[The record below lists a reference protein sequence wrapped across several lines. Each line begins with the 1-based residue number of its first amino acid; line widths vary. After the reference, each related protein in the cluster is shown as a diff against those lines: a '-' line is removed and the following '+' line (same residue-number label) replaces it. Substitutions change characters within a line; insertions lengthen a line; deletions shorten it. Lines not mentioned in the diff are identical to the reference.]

1 MPMPDFNHVLP
12 SGTVVIC
19 TLKID
24 NKLPVMETTLIQGKK
39 AAGTASKKAAALAI
53 MDGNEA
59 AVYVAY
65 KTSEVCAIYPITPSS
80 AMGEFADEWSSDL
93 KENIFGEVPKI
104 IEMQSEA
111 GAAGAIHGALQGGA
125 LASTFTCSQGLL
137 LMIPNMYKIAG
148 ELTPTV
154 FHIAARSL
162 ATHAL
167 SIFGDHSDVM
177 AVRSTGFAMLFGNS
191 VQQAHDMAM
200 IATAATLRSSIP
212 FLNIFDGFRT
222 SHELNEADILP
233 DDIIKQMI
241 DVNDVARH
249 RHRALNPENPFI
261 RGTAQNPDVYFQS
274 REACNEYHWKVP
286 DIVESTMQKFEQLTG
301 RAYKL
306 FEYYGHAQA
315 ENIIIIMGSGSG
327 AVQETVDYL
336 NSKGEKTGYLHVHL
350 YRPFSVKHFISALP
364 KTVKHIA
371 VLDRCKETGAI
382 GEPLYMDVI
391 NALHSGWDGAIPTV
405 IGGRYGLASKEFNPG
420 MVKAVFD
427 ELKKDKPKNSFSIG
441 IEDDVTHK
449 SLSYDKQFS
458 LEDQHLFRGLFF
470 GLGADGTVS
479 ANKNTIK
486 IIGDVTNNHVQGY
499 FVYDSKKS
507 GSLTVSHLRF
517 SEKPIMSTY
526 LINSANFVAC
536 HHFQYLQ
543 KYDILKDAQHGATF
557 LLNAPFA
564 TEDVW
569 HNLPKNIQ
577 EEIIEKQLKLYVIN
591 ASKVAKET
599 GMGSRIN
606 SILQTCFF
614 AISNVIPKE
623 EAISYIKKAI
633 KKSYGRKGEAVVQ
646 KNYDAVDKTLE
657 NLSLIDYTSLSVG
670 NKESEPAITGNAP
683 DFVQQVLAKIIAGDG
698 DNLPVSA
705 FPADGTYPSA
715 TTRYEKRNIAEQVP
729 VWDPSLCSQC
739 GKCFFV
745 CPHAAIRP
753 KVYSNDLLKDAPDF
767 FKHIAPVGKEF
778 FKETES
784 YTLQVAVE
792 DCTGCNLC
800 VEVCPIES
808 KTQPG
813 HKAINMQDVLPLKE
827 TEKQNWD
834 FFIGLPDID
843 RTRINR
849 STVKGSQL
857 LEPLFE
863 FSGACSGCGETPY
876 LKLLTQLF
884 GDRMIVA
891 NATGCSSI
899 FGGNLPTTPWSKN
912 AQGLGPAWA
921 NSLFED
927 NAEFGLGIKLATDMK
942 RNYGISLLK
951 TLREEV
957 GAELTDTILGNVEAN
972 ETEIIQQRKNVN
984 ELKSRLQEINKPEAR
999 LLYQVAEFLEHKS
1012 MWIVGGDG
1020 WAYDI
1025 GFSGLDHVLSTGENV
1040 NILVLDTEVYSNTGG
1055 QKSKSSPIGASAK
1068 FSIKG
1073 KTTGK
1078 KDLAMQAIAHG
1089 TAFVAEI
1096 AMGANDVHALR
1107 TILEAEAYP
1116 GPSIIIAYSH
1126 CIAHGYDMC
1135 HGLDQQDLAVKTGYW
1150 PLFRYNPMKEQ
1161 GQRFVLDSK
1170 EPSLP
1175 LDEFLYN
1182 ENRFATIKNNDPVR
1196 ATEFL
1201 SLANEGMK
1209 QRWQRIQALKAL

>member
-1 MPMPDFNHVLP
+1 
-12 SGTVVIC
+12 
-19 TLKID
+19 
-24 NKLPVMETTLIQGKK
+24 MESSIAQAKP
-39 AAGTASKKAAALAI
+39 ADIASKKVSAFTI

-59 AVYVAY
+59 AVRIAY

-80 AMGEFADEWSSDL
+80 NMGEWADEWSSDN
-93 KENIFGEVPKI
+93 KENIFGEVPRI

-154 FHIAARSL
+154 FHIAARAL

-177 AVRSTGFAMLFGNS
+177 AVRSTGFAMLFGDN
-191 VQQAHDMAM
+191 VQEAHDMAM
-200 IATAATLRSSIP
+200 ISTAATLRSSIP

-222 SHELNEADILP
+222 SHELNEVAIIP
-233 DDIIKQMI
+233 DEIIKQMI

-249 RHRALNPENPFI
+249 RQRALNPENPFI

-286 DIVESTMQKFEQLTG
+286 EVVEDTMKRFEQLTG

-306 FEYYGHAQA
+306 FEYYGHAEA
-315 ENIIIIMGSGSG
+315 ENIIIIMGSGAG

-336 NSKGEKTGYLHVHL
+336 NSNGEKTGYLHVHL
-350 YRPFSVKHFISALP
+350 YRPFSVKHFINVLP
-364 KTVKHIA
+364 ATVKNIA

-382 GEPLYMDVI
+382 GEPLFMDVI
-391 NALHSGWDGAIPTV
+391 NALHAGWNHAMPRV

-420 MVKAVFD
+420 MVKAIFT
-427 ELKKDKPKNSFSIG
+427 ELKKDQPKKSFTIG
-441 IEDDVTHK
+441 IDDDLTNI
-449 SLSYDKQFS
+449 SLAYDKSFS

-486 IIGDVTNNHVQGY
+486 IIGDATDLHLQGY

-517 SEKPIMSTY
+517 SDKAINSTY
-526 LINSANFVAC
+526 LINSANFIAC
-536 HHFQYLQ
+536 HQFQYLEQ
-543 KYDILKDAQHGATF
+543 FDILKDAQQGATF
-557 LLNAPFA
+557 LLNAPYA
-564 TEDVW
+564 NEDVW
-569 HNLPKNIQ
+569 HNLPRKIQ
-577 EEIIEKQLKLYVIN
+577 KQIIEKEIKFYVIN

-606 SILQTCFF
+606 GILQTCFF

-623 EAISYIKKAI
+623 EAIGQIKKAI
-633 KKSYGRKGEAVVQ
+633 RKTYGRKGEAVVE
-646 KNYDAVDKTLE
+646 KNFKAVDKTLE
-657 NLSLIDYTSLSVG
+657 NLSLIDYSQLTAGYKVI
-670 NKESEPAITGNAP
+670 EPADYGNAP
-683 DFVQQVLAKIIAGDG
+683 DFVKQVLAKIIAGEG
-698 DNLPVSA
+698 DDLPVSA

-715 TTRYEKRNIAEQVP
+715 TTKYEKRNIADQVP

-753 KVYSNDLLKDAPDF
+753 KVYSNDLLVDAPDF
-767 FKHIAPVGKEF
+767 FKHTAPIGKEF
-778 FKETES
+778 FKDSES

-808 KTQPG
+808 KTEPG
-813 HKAINMQDVLPLKE
+813 HKAINMQEVLPLKA

-834 FFIGLPDID
+834 FFLGLPDID
-843 RTRINR
+843 RTRVNR
-849 STVKGSQL
+849 STIKGSQL

-899 FGGNLPTTPWSKN
+899 FGGNLPTTPWSQN
-912 AQGLGPAWA
+912 AQGNGPAWA

-942 RNYGISLLK
+942 RNYGMSLLK
-951 TLREEV
+951 TLREDV
-957 GAELTDTILGNVEAN
+957 GADFADAILNNLEENEAA
-972 ETEIIQQRKNVN
+972 IIAHKRNVN
-984 ELKSRLQEINKPEAR
+984 ELKSRLNSIEKPEAR
-999 LLYQVAEFLEHKS
+999 LLYQIAEFLERKS

-1025 GFSGLDHVLSTGENV
+1025 GFSGLDHVLSTGENI
-1040 NILVLDTEVYSNTGG
+1040 NIMVLDTEVYSNTGG
-1055 QKSKSSPIGASAK
+1055 QKSKSTPIGASAK
-1068 FSIKG
+1068 YSVKG
-1073 KTTGK
+1073 KTTRK

-1096 AMGANDVHALR
+1096 SMGANDVHALK
-1107 TILEAEAYP
+1107 TILEAEAFD

-1126 CIAHGYDMC
+1126 CIAHGYDLC
-1135 HGLDQQDLAVKTGYW
+1135 HGLDQQKAAVKSGYW
-1150 PLFRYNPMKEQ
+1150 PLFRYNPLMEQ
-1161 GQRFVLDSK
+1161 GKRFVLDSK
-1170 EPSLP
+1170 EPSIP
-1175 LDEFLYN
+1175 LEDFMYN
-1182 ENRFATIKNNDPVR
+1182 ENRFATIKNNYPEK
-1196 ATEFL
+1196 ASEFL
-1201 SLANEGMK
+1201 EMANDGRK
-1209 QRWQRIQALKAL
+1209 QRWDRIQALKGL

>member
-1 MPMPDFNHVLP
+1 MGNTIEQVLIETK
-12 SGTVVIC
+12 SG
-19 TLKID
+19 K
-24 NKLPVMETTLIQGKK
+24 P
-39 AAGTASKKAAALAI
+39 ATAISI
-53 MDGNEA
+53 IDGNEA
-59 AVYVAY
+59 AVYIAY

-93 KENIFGEVPKI
+93 RENIFGEVPKI

-154 FHIAARSL
+154 FHIAARAL

-177 AVRSTGFAMLFGNS
+177 AVRSTGFAMLFGTS
-191 VQQAHDMAM
+191 AQQAHDLAM
-200 IATAATLRSSIP
+200 ISTAATLKSSIP

-222 SHELNEADILP
+222 SHELNEVDILS
-233 DDIIKQMI
+233 DEMIKAMI
-241 DVNDVARH
+241 DVKDVARH
-249 RHRALNPENPFI
+249 RQRSLNPENPFI
-261 RGTAQNPDVYFQS
+261 KGTAQNPDVYFQS
-274 REACNEYHWKVP
+274 REACNQYHWNVP
-286 DIVESTMQKFEQLTG
+286 EIVEKTMRQFEQLTG
-301 RAYKL
+301 RAYQL
-306 FEYYGHAQA
+306 FEYYGHPAA
-315 ENIIIIMGSGSG
+315 ENIIIMMGSGTG
-327 AVQETVDYL
+327 AVHETVDYL

-350 YRPFSVKHFISALP
+350 YRPFSVKHFINALP
-364 KTVKHIA
+364 ATVKNIA

-382 GEPLYMDVI
+382 GEPLYMDII
-391 NALHSGWDGAIPTV
+391 NALHAGWEGTMPKV

-420 MVKAVFD
+420 MVMAVFN
-427 ELKKDKPKNSFSIG
+427 ELKKDKPKNGFTVG
-441 IEDDVTHK
+441 IEDDITHT
-449 SLSYDKQFS
+449 SLAYDKTFS
-458 LEDQHLFRGLFF
+458 LESQHLFRGLFF

-486 IIGDVTNNHVQGY
+486 IVGDVTDKHVQGY

-517 SEKPIMSTY
+517 SDMPIRSTY
-526 LINSANFVAC
+526 LINSANFIAC
-536 HHFQYLQ
+536 HHFQYLE
-543 KYDILKDAQHGATF
+543 KYDILKDAEKGATF
-557 LLNAPFA
+557 LLNAPFE
-564 TEDVW
+564 TTDVW
-569 HNLPKNIQ
+569 KNLPKRIQ
-577 EEIIEKQLKLYVIN
+577 EEIIHKQLKLYVIN

-614 AISNVIPKE
+614 AISNVMPKE
-623 EAISYIKKAI
+623 EAIGYIKKAI
-633 KKSYGRKGEAVVQ
+633 RKTYGRKGEAVVN
-646 KNYDAVDKTLE
+646 KNFEAVDKTLE
-657 NLSLIDYTSLSVG
+657 NLSLIDYTG
-670 NKESEPAITGNAP
+670 YAIGQKPSEPAISGNAP
-683 DFVQQVLAKIIAGDG
+683 DFVQQVLARIIAGEG
-698 DNLPVSA
+698 DELPVSA

-715 TTRYEKRNIAEQVP
+715 TTRYEKRNIADQVP
-729 VWDPSLCSQC
+729 VWDADLCSQC

-753 KVYSNDLLKDAPDF
+753 KVYNNDLLKDAPDF
-767 FKHIAPVGKEF
+767 FKHTAPVGKEF
-778 FKETES
+778 FKDTES

-800 VEVCPIES
+800 VEVCPVES
-808 KTQPG
+808 KAQPG

-843 RTRINR
+843 RTRVNR
-849 STVKGSQL
+849 NTVKGSQL

-912 AQGLGPAWA
+912 AEGLGPAWA

-951 TLREEV
+951 SLREEV
-957 GAELTDTILGNVEAN
+957 GVELADAILENVEAN
-972 ETEIIQQRKNVN
+972 EAEVIQQRKNVN
-984 ELKSRLQEINKPEAR
+984 ALKAKLKTISHPDAA
-999 LLYQVAEFLEHKS
+999 LLYQIAEFLEHKS

-1055 QKSKSSPIGASAK
+1055 QKSKSSPVGASAK

-1096 AMGANDVHALR
+1096 AMGANDVHALK

-1135 HGLDQQDLAVKTGYW
+1135 HGLDQQQLAVKTGYW
-1150 PLFRYNPMKEQ
+1150 PLFRFNPLKEQ

-1170 EPSLP
+1170 DPSVP
-1175 LDEFLYN
+1175 LDEFLYH
-1182 ENRFATIKNNDPVR
+1182 ENRFATIKNNDPDK
-1196 ATEFL
+1196 AAEFL
-1201 SLANEGMK
+1201 EMANSGMRL
-1209 QRWQRIQALKAL
+1209 RWERIQALKNL

>member
-1 MPMPDFNHVLP
+1 MEAVNASLTQNITSKPAQQKA
-12 SGTVVIC
+12 VV
-19 TLKID
+19 
-24 NKLPVMETTLIQGKK
+24 
-39 AAGTASKKAAALAI
+39 

-59 AVYVAY
+59 AVYIAY

-80 AMGEFADEWSSDL
+80 PMGEFADEWSSDL
-93 KENIFGEVPKI
+93 KTNIYGEVPKV

-154 FHIAARSL
+154 FHIAARAL

-191 VQQAHDMAM
+191 PQQAHDMAM
-200 IATAATLRSSIP
+200 ISTAATLNSSIP

-222 SHELNEADILP
+222 SHELNEVKIIP
-233 DDIIKQMI
+233 DEVIKAMI
-241 DVNDVARH
+241 NDEAVARH
-249 RHRALNPENPFI
+249 RQRALNPDAPFI
-261 RGTAQNPDVYFQS
+261 RGTAQNPDVFFQS
-274 REACNEYHWKVP
+274 REAANQYHWNVP
-286 DIVESTMQKFEQLTG
+286 QHVETAMQQFEQLTG
-301 RAYKL
+301 RSYKL
-306 FEYYGHAQA
+306 FNYHGHPKA
-315 ENIIIIMGSGSG
+315 ENIIIMMGSGTG

-336 NSKGEKTGYLHVHL
+336 QHRDEKVGVLEIHL
-350 YRPFSVKHFISALP
+350 YRPFSINHFIKVLP
-364 KTVKHIA
+364 ETVKNIA

-391 NALHSGWDGAIPTV
+391 NALHASWNGAMPTV
-405 IGGRYGLASKEFNPG
+405 IGGRYGLASKEFNPA
-420 MVKAVFD
+420 MVIAIFD
-427 ELKKDKPKNSFSIG
+427 ELKKDKPKNSFTIG
-441 IEDDVTHK
+441 IDDDVTHT
-449 SLSYDKQFS
+449 SLAYNKNFN

-486 IIGDVTNNHVQGY
+486 IIGDVTENHVQGY

-517 SEKPIMSTY
+517 SSKSIQSTY

-536 HHFQYLQ
+536 HHFNYLE

-557 LLNAPFA
+557 LLNSPYP
-564 TEDVW
+564 TEELW
-569 HNLPKNIQ
+569 HHLPKKIQ
-577 EEIIEKQLKLYVIN
+577 EEIIEKELKLYAIN

-614 AISNVIPKE
+614 AISNVMPKD
-623 EAISYIKKAI
+623 EAITYIKNAI
-633 KKSYGRKGEAVVQ
+633 KKTYGRKGEEVVK
-646 KNYDAVDKTLE
+646 KNYNAVDKALE
-657 NLSLIDYTSLSVG
+657 NLALIDYSTFAIG
-670 NKESEPAITGNAP
+670 NKEINPAISGEAP
-683 DFVQQVLAKIIAGDG
+683 DFVQKVLSRIIAGEG
-698 DNLPVSA
+698 DELPVSA
-705 FPADGTYPSA
+705 FPADGTYPSG
-715 TTRYEKRNIAEQVP
+715 TTKFEKRNIADQVP

-753 KVYSNDLLKDAPDF
+753 KVYNSELLKDAPDF
-767 FKHIAPVGKEF
+767 FKHTAPIGKEF
-778 FKETES
+778 FKDAEA
-784 YTLQVAVE
+784 YTLQVSVE

-800 VEVCPIES
+800 VEACPIES
-808 KTQPG
+808 KTQVG
-813 HKAINMQDVLPLKE
+813 HKAINMQEVLPLKE
-827 TEKQNWD
+827 TESKNWD
-834 FFIGLPDID
+834 FFLSLPDLD
-843 RTRINR
+843 RERVNR
-849 STVKGSQL
+849 NTVKGSQFY
-857 LEPLFE
+857 EPLFE

-876 LKLLTQLF
+876 IKLLTQLF
-884 GDRMIVA
+884 GDRMLVA

-899 FGGNLPTTPWSKN
+899 FGGNLPTTPWTKN
-912 AQGLGPAWA
+912 NQGLGPAWA

-942 RNYGISLLK
+942 RNYAASLLK
-951 TLREEV
+951 ELRDDV
-957 GAELTDTILGNVEAN
+957 GTELTDTIVNNLQT
-972 ETEIIQQRKNVN
+972 TEGELIVQRKYVHQ
-984 ELKSRLQEINKPEAR
+984 LKNILRTINKPQAKV
-999 LLYQVAEFLEHKS
+999 LLQLATFLEQKS
-1012 MWIVGGDG
+1012 VWIIGGDG

-1025 GFSGLDHVLSTGENV
+1025 GFSGLDHVLSTGENI

-1055 QKSKSSPIGASAK
+1055 QKSKSSPLGASAK
-1068 FSIKG
+1068 FSVKG
-1073 KTTGK
+1073 KATGK

-1089 TAFVAEI
+1089 SAYVGTI
-1096 AMGANDVHALR
+1096 AMGANDMHALK
-1107 TILEAEAYP
+1107 TILEAEAFP

-1135 HGLDQQDLAVKTGYW
+1135 HGLDQQDLAVKSGYW
-1150 PLFRYNPMKEQ
+1150 PLFRFNPTKPQ
-1161 GQRFVLDSK
+1161 GSRFTIDSK
-1170 EPSLP
+1170 EPSVELN
-1175 LDEFLYN
+1175 EFMYH
-1182 ENRFATIKNNDPVR
+1182 ENRFATIKNNYPEQADH
-1196 ATEFL
+1196 FL
-1201 SLANEGMK
+1201 HLANEGIRT
-1209 QRWQRIQALKAL
+1209 RWERIQALKSL

>member
-1 MPMPDFNHVLP
+1 
-12 SGTVVIC
+12 
-19 TLKID
+19 
-24 NKLPVMETTLIQGKK
+24 METAIAKGKT
-39 AAGTASKKAAALAI
+39 AVPASKKASSVAI

-59 AVYVAY
+59 AVYIAY

-80 AMGEFADEWSSDL
+80 AMGEFADEWSSDN

-154 FHIAARSL
+154 FHIAARSI

-191 VQQAHDMAM
+191 VQEAHDMAM
-200 IATAATLRSSIP
+200 IATSATLKASIP

-233 DDIIKQMI
+233 DNIIKQMI
-241 DVNDVARH
+241 DVNAVARH
-249 RHRALNPENPFI
+249 RQRALNPENPFI

-286 DIVESTMQKFEQLTG
+286 EIVEATMKQFEQLTG

-306 FEYYGHAQA
+306 FEYYGHAEA

-364 KTVKHIA
+364 KTVKRIA

-391 NALHSGWDGAIPTV
+391 NALHAGWDGAIPSV
-405 IGGRYGLASKEFNPG
+405 IGGRYGLASKEFNAG
-420 MVKAVFD
+420 MVMGVFN
-427 ELKKDKPKNSFSIG
+427 ELKKDKPKNSFTIG
-441 IEDDVTHK
+441 IEDDVTNT
-449 SLSYDKQFS
+449 SLAYDKKFS

-486 IIGDVTNNHVQGY
+486 IIGDVTDNHVQGY

-517 SEKPIMSTY
+517 SAKPIQSTY

-557 LLNAPFA
+557 LLNAPYP
-564 TEDVW
+564 TEEVW
-569 HNLPKNIQ
+569 HKLPHNIQ
-577 EEIIEKQLKLYVIN
+577 EEIKEKQLKLYVIN

-633 KKSYGRKGEAVVQ
+633 QKSYGRKGEAVVQ
-646 KNYDAVDKTLE
+646 KNFDAVDKTLE
-657 NLSLIDYTSLSVG
+657 NLSLVDYSHFAVG
-670 NKESEPAITGNAP
+670 NNESEPAISGNAP
-683 DFVQQVLAKIIAGDG
+683 DFVQQVLAKIISGDG
-698 DNLPVSA
+698 DTLPVSA

-715 TTRYEKRNIAEQVP
+715 TTKYEKRNIADQVP
-729 VWDPSLCSQC
+729 VWDPNLCSQC

-753 KVYSNDLLKDAPDF
+753 KVYSNDLLADAPDF
-767 FKHIAPVGKEF
+767 FKHVAPIGKEF

-800 VEVCPIES
+800 VETCPIES

-813 HKAINMQDVLPLKE
+813 HKAINMQEVLPLKE

-834 FFIGLPDID
+834 FFISLPDID
-843 RTRINR
+843 RTRVNR

-951 TLREEV
+951 SLREEV
-957 GAELTDTILGNVEAN
+957 GSELTDAILSNVEGT

-984 ELKSRLQEINKPEAR
+984 ELKSRLRDINKPEAR

-1089 TAFVAEI
+1089 TAYVAEI
-1096 AMGANDVHALR
+1096 AMGANDVHALK

-1135 HGLDQQDLAVKTGYW
+1135 HGLEQQDLAVKSGYW
-1150 PLFRYNPMKEQ
+1150 PLFRYNPLKEQ

-1170 EPSLP
+1170 DPSIS
-1175 LDEFLYN
+1175 LDEFLYH
-1182 ENRFATIKNNDPVR
+1182 ENRFATIKNNNPER
-1196 ATEFL
+1196 AKEFL
-1201 SLANEGMK
+1201 AMANDGIK
-1209 QRWQRIQALKAL
+1209 QHWDRIQALKAL

>member
-1 MPMPDFNHVLP
+1 MESIVQNSKPTNLKAKDKA
-12 SGTVVIC
+12 
-19 TLKID
+19 TLK
-24 NKLPVMETTLIQGKK
+24 V
-39 AAGTASKKAAALAI
+39 

-59 AVYVAY
+59 AVYIAY

-80 AMGEFADEWSSDL
+80 TMGEFAEEWSSDD
-93 KENIFGEVPKI
+93 KVNIFGEIPKI

-154 FHIAARSL
+154 FHIAARAL

-191 VQQAHDMAM
+191 AQQAHDMAM
-200 IATAATLRSSIP
+200 IATAASLKASLP

-222 SHELNEADILP
+222 SHEINEVTILP
-233 DDIIKQMI
+233 DYIIKEMI
-241 DVNDVARH
+241 DENEVARH
-249 RHRALNPENPFI
+249 RQRSLNPENPFI
-261 RGTAQNPDVYFQS
+261 RGTAQNADVFFQS
-274 REACNEYHWKVP
+274 REACNEYHWNAP
-286 DIVESTMQKFEQLTG
+286 GIVEETMKKFETLTG
-301 RAYKL
+301 RSYKL
-306 FEYYGHAQA
+306 FEYHGHPEA
-315 ENIIIIMGSGSG
+315 ERIIIIMGSGAG
-327 AVQETVDYL
+327 TVGETVKYL
-336 NSKGEKTGYLHVHL
+336 NDQGEKTGYLTVHL
-350 YRPFSVKHFISALP
+350 FRPFSIAHFVKAIPSS
-364 KTVKHIA
+364 VKQIA

-391 NALHSGWDGAIPTV
+391 TALHSGWEGVMPKV

-420 MVKAVFD
+420 MVKAIFE
-427 ELKKDKPKNSFSIG
+427 ELTQAKPKNGFTIG
-441 IEDDVTHK
+441 IEDDITHT
-449 SLSYDKQFS
+449 SIAYDKTFS
-458 LEDQHLFRGLFF
+458 LEDQHVFRGLFF

-486 IIGDVTNNHVQGY
+486 IIGDVTNSHGQAY
-499 FVYDSKKS
+499 CVYESKKS

-517 SEKPIMSTY
+517 SDHAINSTY
-526 LINSANFVAC
+526 LINSANFIAC
-536 HHFQYLQ
+536 HHFHYLETF
-543 KYDILKDAQHGATF
+543 DILKDAQHGATF
-557 LLNAPFA
+557 LLNAPFK
-564 TEDVW
+564 TEEVW
-569 HNLPKNIQ
+569 HHLPHKIQ
-577 EEIIEKQLKLYVIN
+577 SEIIEKQLKFYVIN
-591 ASKVAKET
+591 ASKVAKDT

-614 AISNVIPKE
+614 AISNIMPKE
-623 EAISYIKKAI
+623 EAIAAI
-633 KKSYGRKGEAVVQ
+633 KNAVKKTYGKKGEAVVQ
-646 KNYDAVDKTLE
+646 KNFDAIDKTLE
-657 NLSLIDYTSLSVG
+657 NLSLLDYTGFAIG
-670 NKESEPAITGNAP
+670 NIEITPAVTSNAP
-683 DFVQQVLAKIIAGDG
+683 AFVKNVLAKIISGEGD
-698 DNLPVSA
+698 DLPVSA

-715 TTRYEKRNIAEQVP
+715 TTKYEKRNIAEQVP

-753 KVYSNDLLKDAPDF
+753 KVYDASQLEKAPDF
-767 FKHIAPVGKEF
+767 FKHVAPIGKEF
-778 FKETES
+778 MKDTEA

-808 KTQPG
+808 KTEIG
-813 HKAINMQDVLPLKE
+813 HKAINMQDVIPLKE
-827 TEKQNWD
+827 TEKKNWD
-834 FFIGLPDID
+834 FFLSLPDID
-843 RTRINR
+843 RTRI
-849 STVKGSQL
+849 SKTTVKGSQF

-884 GDRMIVA
+884 GDRMLVA

-899 FGGNLPTTPWSKN
+899 FGGNLPTTPWSTN
-912 AQGLGPAWA
+912 AAGNGPAWA

-942 RNYGISLLK
+942 RQYAISLLK
-951 TLREEV
+951 TIREDV
-957 GAELTDTILGNVEAN
+957 GAELTDAILENKEEDEAA
-972 ETEIIQQRKNVN
+972 IIKQRLAVN
-984 ELKSRLQEINKPEAR
+984 EVKNKLKNISNPAAA
-999 LLYQVAEFLEHKS
+999 LLSQVAGFLEKKS

-1068 FSIKG
+1068 FAVKG

-1078 KDLAMQAIAHG
+1078 KDLAMQAMAHG
-1089 TAFVAEI
+1089 NAYVAEI
-1096 AMGANDVHALR
+1096 AMGANDVHALK

-1135 HGLDQQDLAVKTGYW
+1135 HGLDQQALAVKSGYW
-1150 PLFRYNPMKEQ
+1150 PLFRFNPMNEK
-1161 GQRFVLDSK
+1161 GKRFMLDSK
-1170 EPSLP
+1170 DPSIP
-1175 LDEFLYN
+1175 MEDFMYN
-1182 ENRFATIKNNDPVR
+1182 ENRFATIKNNDPEK
-1196 ATEFL
+1196 AQAFL
-1201 SLANEGMK
+1201 GMANEGMHTRLEK
-1209 QRWQRIQALKAL
+1209 LLAFKNL

>member
-1 MPMPDFNHVLP
+1 
-12 SGTVVIC
+12 
-19 TLKID
+19 
-24 NKLPVMETTLIQGKK
+24 
-39 AAGTASKKAAALAI
+39 
-53 MDGNEA
+53 MDGNQA
-59 AVYVAY
+59 AVHIAY

-80 AMGEFADEWSSDL
+80 PMGEFADEWSSDL
-93 KENIFGEVPKI
+93 KENIFGEVPKV

-125 LASTFTCSQGLL
+125 LSSTFTCSQGLL

-191 VQQAHDMAM
+191 PQQAHDMAM
-200 IATAATLRSSIP
+200 IATASTLKSSIP
-212 FLNIFDGFRT
+212 FLNVFDGFRT
-222 SHELNEADILP
+222 SHELNEVEILS
-233 DDIIKQMI
+233 DEIIKQMI
-241 DVNDVARH
+241 DMEAVARH

-261 RGTAQNPDVYFQS
+261 RGTAQNPDVFFQS
-274 REACNEYHWKVP
+274 REACNQYHWNVP
-286 DIVESTMQKFEQLTG
+286 AIVEEMMQKFESLTG
-301 RAYKL
+301 RSYKL
-306 FEYYGHAQA
+306 FDYYGDANA
-315 ENIIIIMGSGSG
+315 ERIIIIMGSGAG

-336 NSKGEKTGYLHVHL
+336 NKQGEKVGVLEVHL
-350 YRPFSVKHFISALP
+350 YRPFSLKHFMAVLP
-364 KTVKHIA
+364 ESVSQIA
-371 VLDRCKETGAI
+371 VLDRCKEPNAI

-391 NALHSGWDGAIPTV
+391 NALSESGENRKTKV
-405 IGGRYGLASKEFNPG
+405 IGGRYGLSSKEFTPG
-420 MVKAVFD
+420 MVKAIFD
-427 ELKKDKPKNSFSIG
+427 ELKKEQPKNHFTIG
-441 IEDDVTHK
+441 IEDDVTNT
-449 SLSYDKQFS
+449 SLKYDKLFS

-486 IIGDVTNNHVQGY
+486 IIGEETNDHVQGY

-517 SEKPIMSTY
+517 SHQPIRSTY

-536 HHFQYLQ
+536 HHFHYLE
-543 KYDILKDAQHGATF
+543 KYDILKDVQNGATF
-557 LLNAPFA
+557 LLNAPYA
-564 TEDVW
+564 NEDVW
-569 HNLPKNIQ
+569 NHLPKKIQ
-577 EEIIEKQLKLYVIN
+577 EEIIHKQLKLYVIN

-614 AISNVIPKE
+614 AISNVMPKD
-623 EAISYIKKAI
+623 EAIEYIKKAI
-633 KKSYGRKGEAVVQ
+633 RKSYGRKGEAVVQ
-646 KNYDAVDKTLE
+646 KNFDAVDKTLE
-657 NLSLIDYTSLSVG
+657 NLSLIDYTAYSIG
-670 NKESEPAITGNAP
+670 TKEIEPAVSKNAP
-683 DFVQQVLAKIIAGDG
+683 DFVQQVLAKIIAGEG
-698 DNLPVSA
+698 DELPVSA

-715 TTRYEKRNIAEQVP
+715 TTKYEKRNIAEQVP
-729 VWDPSLCSQC
+729 VWDADLCSQC
-739 GKCFFV
+739 GKCYFV

-753 KVYSNDLLKDAPDF
+753 KVYSNDLLKDAPSF
-767 FKHIAPVGKEF
+767 FKHTAPIGKEF
-778 FKETES
+778 FKDQES

-800 VEVCPIES
+800 YEVCPIES

-813 HKAINMQDVLPLKE
+813 HKAINMQDVMPLKE

-843 RTRINR
+843 RTRVNR

-899 FGGNLPTTPWSKN
+899 FGGNLPTTPWAKN
-912 AQGLGPAWA
+912 DDGCGPAWA

-927 NAEFGLGIKLATDMK
+927 NAEFGLGLKLATDKK
-942 RNYGISLLK
+942 REYAISLLK
-951 TLREEV
+951 SLSYEV
-957 GAELTDTILGNVEAN
+957 GNELADAILNNVEA
-972 ETEIIQQRKNVN
+972 TEAEVITQRKNVN
-984 ELKSRLQEINKPEAR
+984 QLKSIIKNIDKPNAK
-999 LLYQVAEFLEHKS
+999 LLAQVAGFLERKS

-1025 GFSGLDHVLSTGENV
+1025 GFSGLDHVLSTGENI

-1055 QKSKSSPIGASAK
+1055 QKSKSSPLGASAK
-1068 FSIKG
+1068 FSVKG

-1089 TAFVAEI
+1089 NAYVAEI
-1096 AMGANDVHALR
+1096 AMGANDVHALK

-1135 HGLDQQDLAVKTGYW
+1135 HGIEQQNLAVKTGYW
-1150 PLFRYNPMKEQ
+1150 PLFRFNPMKEQ

-1170 EPSLP
+1170 DPSVP
-1175 LDEFLYN
+1175 LDEFMYH
-1182 ENRFATIKNNDPVR
+1182 ENRFTVIKNTAPDK
-1196 ATEFL
+1196 AHEFL
-1201 SLANEGMK
+1201 DLANEGIK
-1209 QRWQRIQALKAL
+1209 HRWEKINALKSL

>member
-1 MPMPDFNHVLP
+1 
-12 SGTVVIC
+12 
-19 TLKID
+19 
-24 NKLPVMETTLIQGKK
+24 MEIATASNTS
-39 AAGTASKKAAALAI
+39 AGTTQKIAAEKTI
-53 MDGNEA
+53 IDGNQA
-59 AVYVAY
+59 AVHIAY

-80 AMGEFADEWSSDL
+80 AMGEWADEWSSDG
-93 KENIFGEVPKI
+93 KQNIFGEVPKV

-154 FHIAARSL
+154 FHIAARAL

-191 VQQAHDMAM
+191 PQQAHDMAM
-200 IATAATLRSSIP
+200 IATAAALKSSVP

-222 SHELNEADILP
+222 SHELNEVELIP
-233 DDIIKQMI
+233 DDIIDEMI
-241 DVNDVARH
+241 DKDDVT
-249 RHRALNPENPFI
+249 RHRARALSPSNPFI

-274 REACNEYHWKVP
+274 REACNQYYRNVP
-286 DIVESTMQKFEQLTG
+286 AVVEATMKKLQTLTG
-301 RAYKL
+301 RSYKL
-306 FEYYGHAQA
+306 FEYYGHPEA
-315 ENIIIIMGSGSG
+315 EDIIIIMGSGSG
-327 AVQETVDYL
+327 AVRETVDHL
-336 NSKGEKTGYLHVHL
+336 NRQGAKTGFVEVHM
-350 YRPFSVKHFISALP
+350 YRPFSVLHFIDALP
-364 KTVKHIA
+364 ETVKHIA
-371 VLDRCKETGAI
+371 VLDRCKETTAI

-391 NALHSGWDGAIPTV
+391 SALHTGWKYKMPKL
-405 IGGRYGLASKEFNPG
+405 IGGRYGLASKEFNPA
-420 MVKAVFD
+420 MVMGVFQ
-427 ELKKDKPKNSFSIG
+427 ELKKPGPKNSFTIG
-441 IEDDVTHK
+441 IEDDVTNT
-449 SLSYDKQFS
+449 SLVYDKNFS

-486 IIGDVTNNHVQGY
+486 IIGDVTGDHVQAY

-517 SEKPIMSTY
+517 SENPIHSTY
-526 LINSANFVAC
+526 LINSANFIAC
-536 HHFQYLQ
+536 HHFHYLE
-543 KYDILKDAQHGATF
+543 KYDILKDAEQGATF

-569 HNLPKNIQ
+569 NNLPKKIQ
-577 EEIIEKQLKLYVIN
+577 EEIIAKELKLYVIN
-591 ASKVAKET
+591 ASKVARET

-623 EAISYIKKAI
+623 EAISYIKNAI
-633 KKSYGRKGEAVVQ
+633 QKTYGRKGEAIVQ
-646 KNYDAVDKTLE
+646 KNFEAVDRTLE
-657 NLSLIDYTSLSVG
+657 NLFLVDYSNYTIG
-670 NKESEPAITGNAP
+670 NKEIEIAATDNAG
-683 DFVQQVLAKIIAGDG
+683 DFVKNVLAKIIAGEG
-698 DNLPVSA
+698 DELPVSA
-705 FPADGTYPSA
+705 FPADGTYPSG

-729 VWDPSLCSQC
+729 VWDPQLCSQC

-753 KVYSNDLLKDAPDF
+753 KVYSNGLLKDAPDF
-767 FKHIAPVGKEF
+767 FKHTAPVGKEF
-778 FKETES
+778 FKDQES

-792 DCTGCNLC
+792 DCTGCSLC
-800 VEVCPIES
+800 IEACPIES

-813 HKAINMQDVLPLKE
+813 HKAINMHDILPLKE

-834 FFIGLPDID
+834 FFLSLPDID
-843 RTRINR
+843 RTRVNR
-849 STVKGSQL
+849 TTVKGSQL
-857 LEPLFE
+857 FEPLFE

-899 FGGNLPTTPWSKN
+899 FGGNLPTTPWTTN
-912 AQGLGPAWA
+912 CDGLGPAWA

-942 RNYGISLLK
+942 RNYAISLLQSLK
-951 TLREEV
+951 GEIDDDLIN
-957 GAELTDTILGNVEAN
+957 AILSNTEAI
-972 ETEIIQQRKNVN
+972 EADVIQQRRNVI
-984 ELKSRLQEINKPEAR
+984 ELKRHLKEIDKIEAT
-999 LLYQVAEFLEHKS
+999 LLLQVADFLEHKS
-1012 MWIVGGDG
+1012 IWIIGGDG

-1025 GFSGLDHVLSTGENV
+1025 GFGGLDHVLSTGENV

-1089 TAFVAEI
+1089 NAFVAEI
-1096 AMGANDVHALR
+1096 AMGANDVHALK

-1135 HGLDQQDLAVKTGYW
+1135 HGIEQQNLAVKSGYW
-1150 PLFRYNPMKEQ
+1150 PLFRYNPLKER
-1161 GQRFVLDSK
+1161 GQRFVVDSK
-1170 EPSLP
+1170 EPSIP
-1175 LDEFLYN
+1175 MEEFLYH
-1182 ENRFATIKNNDPVR
+1182 ENRFATIKNNYPEK
-1196 ATEFL
+1196 AIEFL
-1201 SLANEGMK
+1201 AMANDGMRK
-1209 QRWQRIQALKAL
+1209 RWEKIEALKGL